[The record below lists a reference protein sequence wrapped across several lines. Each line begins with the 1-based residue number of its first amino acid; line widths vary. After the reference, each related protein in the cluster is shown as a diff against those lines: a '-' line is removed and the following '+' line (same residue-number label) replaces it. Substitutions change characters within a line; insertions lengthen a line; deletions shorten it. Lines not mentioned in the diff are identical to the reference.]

1 MGKRKEPT
9 APLVAHP
16 SRVTLRCKRLCSS
29 SAREIYPN
37 HSTPHCTLQ
46 AHCSLPGQP
55 QPRYLSGE
63 CRRGE
68 TSPTGPPQ
76 WLFNP
81 RHCECTDS
89 AFQIPCRLAVHS
101 DAGCVYVW
109 RGWGAVS
116 KCGLEF
122 CISHHS
128 PNASHF
134 HAIPHGDAGEQHS
147 DSYMAR
153 KQRVGCLWTSRPS
166 PESLCTD
173 HTVPANCKALDRSC
187 PILNLGR

>member
-1 MGKRKEPT
+1 M
-9 APLVAHP
+9 VAHP

-37 HSTPHCTLQ
+37 HSTPHCILQ

-76 WLFNP
+76 WLCNP

-153 KQRVGCLWTSRPS
+153 KESDACGPADPPLRAYARTTLCLQTAKLWT
-166 PESLCTD
+166 E
-173 HTVPANCKALDRSC
+173 AALSSTWAGDRNVSGH
-187 PILNLGR
+187 LV